1 MGCTCWARG
10 AQARA
15 RARSGAEGNLLQR
28 LAEDVEGLRNQV
40 ANWVVEDAGEGAVV
54 DVEAVRPP
62 PNHGEPYD
70 VVIVG
75 AGASGVGMGLMLS
88 RTFDLDP
95 KRVLIVE
102 RGEEAGESFRRWP
115 KEMRFISPSFN
126 NQGWTASFDLNSVA
140 FQTSPAYT
148 LQAEH
153 PTGAEYA
160 HYLQELADHG
170 ELNVRY
176 GTQVTAVRPI
186 PAGVAAVQ
194 ALRPGGRN
202 SGSSAGRFEVDVA
215 PARPDGTQDW
225 AVNEAQATTL
235 RSRYVVWAAGEFQYP
250 RKEAPEF
257 PGAELCRHN
266 SSVRSWK
273 ELPGDD
279 FVVIGGYE
287 SGMDAAFNLTQCGK
301 RCTVA
306 SSTAFWNVTTDDPS
320 TELAPYTMD
329 RVRQACRTSATPPR
343 LLAPLRVLGVEREEE
358 SGGYIVRGRWGAP
371 VEHPGGEHR
380 T

>member
-140 FQTSPAYT
+140 FETSPAYT

-160 HYLQELADHG
+160 HYLKELASSG
-170 ELNVRY
+170 ELNVQY
-176 GTQVTAVRPI
+176 STAVTAVRP
-186 PAGVAAVQ
+186 V
-194 ALRPGGRN
+194 RTGG
-202 SGSSAGRFEVDVA
+202 FKVDVA
-215 PARPDGTQDW
+215 PARPDGAQD
-225 AVNEAQATTL
+225 
-235 RSRYVVWAAGEFQYP
+235 WAAGEAQSP

-287 SGMDAAFNLTQCGK
+287 SGMDAVHNLTQCGK
-301 RCTVA
+301 RCTA
-306 SSTAFWNVTTDDPS
+306 
-320 TELAPYTMD
+320 
-329 RVRQACRTSATPPR
+329 
-343 LLAPLRVLGVEREEE
+343 
-358 SGGYIVRGRWGAP
+358 
-371 VEHPGGEHR
+371 
-380 T
+380 

>member
-75 AGASGVGMGLMLS
+75 AWASGVGMGLMLS

-126 NQGWTASFDLNSVA
+126 LNSVA
-140 FQTSPAYT
+140 FETSPAYS
-148 LQAEH
+148 LGAEH

-160 HYLQELADHG
+160 KYLDGLATQG
-170 ELNVRY
+170 ELNIQY
-176 GTQVTAVRPI
+176 STQVTAVRPDHT
-186 PAGVAAVQ
+186 GF
-194 ALRPGGRN
+194 
-202 SGSSAGRFEVDVA
+202 SVDVA
-215 PARPDGTQDW
+215 PARPD
-225 AVNEAQATTL
+225 
-235 RSRYVVWAAGEFQYP
+235 
-250 RKEAPEF
+250 
-257 PGAELCRHN
+257 
-266 SSVRSWK
+266 
-273 ELPGDD
+273 
-279 FVVIGGYE
+279 
-287 SGMDAAFNLTQCGK
+287 
-301 RCTVA
+301 
-306 SSTAFWNVTTDDPS
+306 
-320 TELAPYTMD
+320 
-329 RVRQACRTSATPPR
+329 
-343 LLAPLRVLGVEREEE
+343 
-358 SGGYIVRGRWGAP
+358 
-371 VEHPGGEHR
+371 
-380 T
+380 